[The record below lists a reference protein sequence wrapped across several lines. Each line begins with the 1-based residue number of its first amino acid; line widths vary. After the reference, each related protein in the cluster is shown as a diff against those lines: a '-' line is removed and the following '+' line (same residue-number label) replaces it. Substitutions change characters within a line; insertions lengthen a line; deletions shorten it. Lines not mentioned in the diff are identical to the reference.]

1 MMSIRGNTP
10 LFGLTS
16 AQGQIATGFNFGA
29 SSNVKAEAVCSMG
42 QSEAEQEIT
51 TSVFD
56 KPSSTSDMTL
66 AVEGRQ
72 LHVNR
77 GVLVAASVVF
87 EKMFEG
93 EFKEKNEIPLP
104 DKSYADVVDMLLR
117 IYPSELKSIT
127 RSKVDKLLGLADEY
141 KMTALTQKCERFLL
155 YQCNVMTSSNS
166 TYCKELVHYIY
177 LADKYHL
184 EVLLTRVT
192 DMASHLT
199 FGGNDV
205 KSVFGSQELDA
216 SAIVNHKEYLLMSET
231 TQLLLAVKRIAVL
244 ENICVR
250 APVVVKLAK

>member
-1 MMSIRGNTP
+1 
-10 LFGLTS
+10 
-16 AQGQIATGFNFGA
+16 
-29 SSNVKAEAVCSMG
+29 MG
-42 QSEAEQEIT
+42 QSEVEQEIT

-77 GVLVAASVVF
+77 GVLAAASVVF

-93 EFKEKNEIPLP
+93 EFKEQNEIPLP

-127 RSKVDKLLGLADEY
+127 RSKVDKLLRLADEY

-155 YQCNVMTSSNS
+155 YQCKVMISIHPGH
-166 TYCKELVHYIY
+166 CKELVHYIY

-184 EVLLTRVT
+184 ENLLTRAT
-192 DMASHLT
+192 DIASHLT
-199 FGGNDV
+199 FGGNV
-205 KSVFGSQELDA
+205 KSTFGSQELDE
-216 SAIVNHKEYLLMSET
+216 SAIVNHKEYPLVSET
-231 TQLLLAVKRIAVL
+231 VQLLLAVKRIAVL
-244 ENICVR
+244 ER
-250 APVVVKLAK
+250 K

>member
-1 MMSIRGNTP
+1 MSRRGNTGK
-10 LFGLTS
+10 FGGFRS
-16 AQGQIATGFNFGA
+16 AQRIFGSGFAFDT
-29 SSNVKAEAVCSMG
+29 SSNVKAEAVDSMG

-77 GVLVAASVVF
+77 GVLAAASVVF

-127 RSKVDKLLGLADEY
+127 RSKVDKLLDLADEY

-155 YQCNVMTSSNS
+155 YQCNVMTSRMSI
-166 TYCKELVHYIY
+166 YCKDLVHYIY

-184 EVLLTRVT
+184 EDLLTRTT

-205 KSVFGSQELDA
+205 KSTYGSQELDE
-216 SAIVNHKEYLLMSET
+216 SAIVKHKEYPLVSET

-244 ENICVR
+244 ER
-250 APVVVKLAK
+250 K